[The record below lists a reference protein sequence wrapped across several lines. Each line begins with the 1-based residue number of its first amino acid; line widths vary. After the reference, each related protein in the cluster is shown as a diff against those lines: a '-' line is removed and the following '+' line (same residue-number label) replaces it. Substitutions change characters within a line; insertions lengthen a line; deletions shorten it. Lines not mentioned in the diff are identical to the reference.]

1 MLPSQFTTVGEVIKG
16 QLITG
21 ICGLCVLLL
30 TSSIAIAANTGA
42 EKEKERAEIRKTSA
56 QTLSRL
62 YKAQPA
68 ARKAVESA
76 AGYATF
82 SNFGMKVLVAG
93 SGTGKGLAVKKDQP
107 PKEVFMKMAEVQA
120 GLGFGIKK
128 FNLVIIF
135 QNAAAFDR
143 FVNSGWESSAQAT
156 AAASDGKQGASYVGA
171 ISMGNGVWVYQLTD
185 KGVAAELTVKGTK
198 YYKDDDLN

>member
-1 MLPSQFTTVGEVIKG
+1 MNQISRILGF
-16 QLITG
+16 
-21 ICGLCVLLL
+21 CLLL
-30 TSSIAIAANTGA
+30 FTCGAVMAASSASD
-42 EKEKERAEIRKTSA
+42 KEKARAEIRKTSS
-56 QTLSRL
+56 QTLAKL

-82 SNFGMKVLVAG
+82 SNFGMKILVAG
-93 SGTGKGLAVKKDQP
+93 SGTGKGIAVKKGGSP
-107 PKEVFMKMAEVQA
+107 REIFMKMAEVQA

-128 FNLVIIF
+128 FNLVIVF
-135 QNAAAFDR
+135 QNTDAFDR
-143 FVNSGWESSAQAT
+143 FVNSGWESSTQAT
-156 AAASDGKQGASYVGA
+156 AAASDGSMGASYAGA
-171 ISMGNGVWVYQLTD
+171 VPMGNGVWVYQLTD

>member
-1 MLPSQFTTVGEVIKG
+1 M
-16 QLITG
+16 
-21 ICGLCVLLL
+21 
-30 TSSIAIAANTGA
+30 AASNA
-42 EKEKERAEIRKTSA
+42 SDKEKARVEIRKTSN
-56 QTLSRL
+56 QTLAKL
-62 YKAQPA
+62 YKVQPN

-82 SNFGMKVLVAG
+82 SNFGMKILVAG
-93 SGTGKGLAVKKDQP
+93 SGTGKGIAVKKGDS

-128 FNLVIIF
+128 FNLIIIF

-143 FVNSGWESSAQAT
+143 FVNSGWESSTQAT
-156 AAASDGKQGASYVGA
+156 AAASDGKIGAAYAGA
-171 ISMGNGVWVYQLTD
+171 VPMGAGVWVYQLTD